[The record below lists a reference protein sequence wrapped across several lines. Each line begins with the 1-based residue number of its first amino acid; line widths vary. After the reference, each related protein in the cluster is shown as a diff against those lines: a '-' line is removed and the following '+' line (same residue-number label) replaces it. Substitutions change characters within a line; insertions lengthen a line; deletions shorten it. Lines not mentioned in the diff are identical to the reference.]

1 MAIRLTK
8 ELRNRNPLVIEFDA
22 LLAASGL
29 SQKEVENRG
38 NIGNGVIC
46 HWRHH
51 NNPGLINFEAALNA
65 LGCRLQIVPMF
76 DDIGETNETSS

>member
-1 MAIRLTK
+1 MANRLTK
-8 ELRNRNPLVIEFDA
+8 ELRNRNPLMIEFDK
-22 LLAASGL
+22 LWRSSGL
-29 SQKEVENRG
+29 SQKEIEIRG

-46 HWRHH
+46 HWRRH

-76 DDIGETNETSS
+76 DDIGETSETSS